1 MGLRQRKTQ
10 QTRAA
15 LIRAAV
21 ESCLTVG
28 YEHTTVERI
37 AAAADVSPRTFN
49 RYFDSKDAVFVAVVS
64 TASADIVALVEAQPA
79 HVGPVEALRRAH
91 VELFTRIADA
101 PDGTPSASEV
111 GIMLRVITSSPA
123 LHRKIIE
130 FRHRRATEVLA
141 KRMGVPVDDAGLD
154 LANTLFNVTLLSAC
168 ESLVADTP
176 AELLSPG
183 LFVERIQTAFGRLAD
198 FTADVAPAPALT

>member
-10 QTRAA
+10 RTRAA

-21 ESCLTVG
+21 EGCLTLG

-49 RYFDSKDAVFVAVVS
+49 RYFDSKDAVFVAIVS
-64 TASADIVALVEAQPA
+64 IATDDIVALVEAQPA
-79 HVGPVEALRRAH
+79 HMGPVEALRRAH
-91 VELFTRIADA
+91 VDLFTRIADA
-101 PDGTPSASEV
+101 PHGTPSAADV

-123 LHRKIIE
+123 LHQKVIE

-141 KRMGVPVDDAGLD
+141 ARMGVPVDDERLD

-176 AELLSPG
+176 AELLGPTP
-183 LFVERIQTAFGRLAD
+183 FVERIQTAFGRLAELA
-198 FTADVAPAPALT
+198 ADVAPASAMT

>member
-21 ESCLTVG
+21 ESCLTLG

-64 TASADIVALVEAQPA
+64 MASDDIVALVEAQPA

-123 LHRKIIE
+123 LRQKVIE

-141 KRMGVPVDDAGLD
+141 ARMGVPVDNEGLD

-168 ESLVADTP
+168 ESLVANTP
-176 AELLSPG
+176 AELLSPE
-183 LFVERIQTAFGRLAD
+183 LFVDRIQTAFGRLAD
-198 FTADVAPAPALT
+198 FAADVAPASAMT